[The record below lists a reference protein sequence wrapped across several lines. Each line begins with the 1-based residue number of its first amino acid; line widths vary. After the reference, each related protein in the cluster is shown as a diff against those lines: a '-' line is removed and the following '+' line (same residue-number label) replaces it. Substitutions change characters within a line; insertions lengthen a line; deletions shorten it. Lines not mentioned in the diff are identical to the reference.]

1 MSTWSGIRN
10 KLESDYLCPALRS
23 HIQYF
28 ATSYWESHDQTG
40 RAAIRLDG
48 VEVLR
53 SNYYAYEQ
61 NYWDEISGPAAGG
74 CRRGRPEGPL
84 PDGP

>member
-10 KLESDYLCPALRS
+10 KLESDYLCPALRG

-28 ATSYWESHDQTG
+28 ATSYSKSADHEG
-40 RAAIRLDG
+40 RAAIRVDG

-53 SNYYAYEQ
+53 TTTPILRMCGRNSRS
-61 NYWDEISGPAAGG
+61 SGQQP
-74 CRRGRPEGPL
+74 
-84 PDGP
+84 

>member
-10 KLESDYLCPALRS
+10 KLENDYLCPALRAAS
-23 HIQYF
+23 SILS
-28 ATSYWESHDQTG
+28 TSYWESHDQTG

-61 NYWDEISGPAAGG
+61 NY
-74 CRRGRPEGPL
+74 
-84 PDGP
+84 